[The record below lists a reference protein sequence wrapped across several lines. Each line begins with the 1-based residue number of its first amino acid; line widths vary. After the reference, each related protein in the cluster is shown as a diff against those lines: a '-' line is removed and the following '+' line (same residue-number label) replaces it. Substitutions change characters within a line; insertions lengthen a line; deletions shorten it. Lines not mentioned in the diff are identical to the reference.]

1 MIFSALW
8 IFLVDVLSESI
19 NRPVSNNW
27 NPIVRLFWF
36 GSYKQL
42 QKNSH
47 SDWWSSVCVTLFL
60 WTITERITRT
70 KILSKFQI
78 FSKLPAVKGCACL
91 SELPGTEFKGSV
103 VLINGVAWSAIYET
117 RWRIVFILIVIF
129 SFLVE

>member
-60 WTITERITRT
+60 RTITERITRT
-70 KILSKFQI
+70 KILSKLQI
-78 FSKLPAVKGCACL
+78 ISKLPAAKSCACL
-91 SELPGTEFKGSV
+91 SELPGTEFKGSA